1 MILKENVQQALTNC
15 DVTYAELIEI
25 ANDICRENIGEL
37 NNLVET
43 AYMNIE
49 NLSNDAIRDLMLR
62 LSLKSYTFSE
72 IKEKS
77 AFKAALSETLRKE
90 AYSKQ
95 FNSLE
100 GSIAVRD
107 NLANTNISAEIVVEE
122 IYTLVAS
129 LLKTKLSEIHLVIST
144 LQTVLTSRLT
154 EAKLN
159 LTGV

>member
-1 MILKENVQQALTNC
+1 MKENIQQALTNC

-25 ANDICRENIGEL
+25 ANDIYRENIGEL

-77 AFKAALSETLRKE
+77 AFKAVLSETLRKE

-107 NLANTNISAEIVVEE
+107 NLANTNISAEIVAEE

-129 LLKTKLSEIHLVIST
+129 LFKTKLDEVHRLVDT
-144 LQTVLTSRLT
+144 LKTTLMSRLQ
-154 EAKLN
+154 EAKLSN
-159 LTGV
+159 IDIQ